1 MSIADA
7 LALALDPA
15 CIFLSQGLIADGWQ
29 RELLLSRR
37 AHVLLNCAR
46 QAGKSTVVAALALHQ
61 ALVAPAS
68 LVLLVAPAQRQSQ
81 ELFRKVKRAYHALGD
96 TLPALRDNACELEL
110 ANGARIVALPGVE
123 RNIRSYSGVQ
133 LLIIDE
139 AARVPDDLYRSVRPM
154 LAVSRGRLIA
164 LSTPFGQQGWFYK
177 EWISDGPWQRLQI
190 TWKDC
195 PRIDA
200 ALIAE
205 DARSMGQA
213 WVDQEY
219 GCLFTALEGLVYP
232 EFARACV
239 ADQPLPEGRK
249 VGGIDFGWRNPFA
262 AVWGVLDKDDVLWL
276 SGERYGSATPLCE
289 HAAALPRDVF
299 WHADPAGRTEIE
311 ELRCRGFHLCKGH
324 NDIRSGIA
332 AVSARIRQGAL
343 KVLPA
348 CANLIKE
355 ARLYRYPSLQER
367 ELFGENPIDRHNH
380 ALAALRYL
388 VATIDRRPRVVHA
401 EPPPKKPSFWE
412 RLHDERLW
420 TPLR

>member
-1 MSIADA
+1 MSISDA

-15 CIFLSQGLIADGWQ
+15 CIFLSQGLIADPWQ
-29 RELLLSRR
+29 RDILLSQRS
-37 AHVLLNCAR
+37 HVLLNCSR
-46 QAGKSTVVAALALHQ
+46 QSGKSTVVAALALHQ
-61 ALVAPAS
+61 ALITPQS
-68 LVLLVAPAQRQSQ
+68 LVLLVAPAQRQSH
-81 ELFRKVKRAYHALGD
+81 ELFRKVLRWYHALGE
-96 TLPALRDNACELEL
+96 TLPSRRASASELEL
-110 ANGARIVALPGVE
+110 TNGSRIIALPGVE
-123 RNIRSYSGVQ
+123 RTIRSYSGVS

-164 LSTPFGQQGWFYK
+164 LSTPFGQQGWFYR
-177 EWISDGPWQRLQI
+177 EWSGDGPWQRLQI
-190 TWKDC
+190 TWKEC
-195 PRIDA
+195 PRIDP

-205 DARSMGQA
+205 DTRSLGQA

-239 ADQPLPEGRK
+239 PEQPVPEGRK
-249 VGGIDFGWRNPFA
+249 LGGIDFGWRNPFA
-262 AVWGVLDKDDVLWL
+262 AVWGVLDRDDVLWL
-276 SGERYGSATPLCE
+276 HGERYGSAIPLSE
-289 HAAALPRDVF
+289 HAAVLPKDVF

-311 ELRCRGFHLCKGH
+311 ELRCRGFNLCKGH

-332 AVSARIRQGAL
+332 AVSARIRQDAL

-348 CANLIKE
+348 CVNLIKE
-355 ARLYRYPSLQER
+355 SRLYRYPSPQER
-367 ELFGENPIDRHNH
+367 EQFGENPIDRHNH

-388 VATIDRRPRVVHA
+388 VATIDRRPRVPHV
-401 EPPPKKPSFWE
+401 EPPAKKPTFWQ